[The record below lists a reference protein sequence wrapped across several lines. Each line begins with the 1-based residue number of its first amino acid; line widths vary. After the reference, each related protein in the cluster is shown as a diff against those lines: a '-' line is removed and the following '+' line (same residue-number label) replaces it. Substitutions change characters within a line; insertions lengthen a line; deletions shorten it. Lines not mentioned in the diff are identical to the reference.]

1 MTPYAT
7 MGRVS
12 APVSDV
18 LRVREASVDDA
29 ERITELIESA
39 YRGPA
44 SRQGW
49 TTEADLLDGQRTDL
63 AAVREVLS
71 RDDVRVLIALGS
83 TQAGGEES
91 RDDGSPDV
99 LLGCCQ
105 IERRPE
111 RRAYFGSFAVRPD
124 LQNLGLGRAL
134 LSAAEAAA
142 RSLWQASVMEMT
154 VIAQRAELIAWY
166 ERRGYVLTG
175 QTRPFPYDNERA
187 GLPLRDDLHFVVLE
201 KALSS

>member
-1 MTPYAT
+1 
-7 MGRVS
+7 MGQVS
-12 APVSDV
+12 APVSDA
-18 LRVREASVDDA
+18 LRVREASPDDA

-39 YRGPA
+39 YRGPV

-63 AAVREVLS
+63 SAVRHALA

-83 TQAGGEES
+83 EEPS
-91 RDDGSPDV
+91 ADKSVGA

-105 IERRPE
+105 LERRPE
-111 RRAYFGSFAVRPD
+111 GRAYFGSFAVRPD
-124 LQNLGLGRAL
+124 LQNLGLGKAL
-134 LSAAEAAA
+134 LSAAEATA
-142 RSLWQASVMEMT
+142 RSLWQASVLEMT

-166 ERRGYVLTG
+166 ERRGYTLTG
-175 QTRPFPYDNERA
+175 ETRPFPYEDERA
-187 GLPLRDDLHFVVLE
+187 GLPRRDDLHFVVLE